1 MNISNI
7 RYIVFML
14 NPDVQQY
21 TSSGAK
27 IETHDGEIFCSLKE
41 AQEYANDAIDDNL
54 CTRFAIGMFHLD
66 AQAQQMGITM
76 IETFGF
82 KNDRK
87 NINQLELFDNINPKS

>member
-41 AQEYANDAIDDNL
+41 AQEYANDALNDNL
-54 CTRFAIGMFHLD
+54 CTRFAIGMFVYEP
-66 AQAQQMGITM
+66 QAQQMSISM
-76 IETFGF
+76 VETFGF

-87 NINQLELFDNINPKS
+87 NVNQLEIF

>member
-21 TSSGAK
+21 TTSGAK

-41 AQEYANDAIDDNL
+41 AQEYANDAIDDKL
-54 CTRFAIGMFHLD
+54 CTRFAIGMFVYEP
-66 AQAQQMGITM
+66 QAQQMSISM
-76 IETFGF
+76 VETFGF

-87 NINQLELFDNINPKS
+87 NVNQLEIFDNVNPKS